1 MKRKQEDQRWRVRER
16 LSFGEAGM
24 KNALVFYRRF
34 ERTRRFFPSIDSF
47 TVISVALQR
56 TTLLPVTEILLPE
69 DKAGYGTFPKKNW
82 PRKRRRPGEI
92 VETIQP
98 RLPAGREQVSIKEV
112 EIG

>member
-1 MKRKQEDQRWRVRER
+1 
-16 LSFGEAGM
+16 M
-24 KNALVFYRRF
+24 KNALVFYRRL
-34 ERTRRFFPSIDSF
+34 ERARRFFPSIDSF